1 VQVSRN
7 RDKRIVAIEVLNV
20 SKRTTRKPLDFTNLA
35 VSKSYEPA
43 RSVKKDERMTA
54 KKEKL
59 NVLDWLL
66 SEKQPTRSTI

>member
-1 VQVSRN
+1 
-7 RDKRIVAIEVLNV
+7 
-20 SKRTTRKPLDFTNLA
+20 